1 LLNELYILNCF
12 DTRMGFLVWIIAIIL
27 VLAIIGQGVNTFI
40 SGVKAGIDK
49 LGITPIVET
58 STDNALKIAENAS
71 RNIIGNSPS
80 MTK

>member
-1 LLNELYILNCF
+1 
-12 DTRMGFLVWIIAIIL
+12 MGFLVWIIAIIL

-58 STDNALKIAENAS
+58 STDNALNIAENAS

>member
-1 LLNELYILNCF
+1 
-12 DTRMGFLVWIIAIIL
+12 MGFLVWIIAIIL
-27 VLAIIGQGVNTFI
+27 VLAIIGQGVNTFF

-49 LGITPIVET
+49 LGITPIVEN

>member
-1 LLNELYILNCF
+1 
-12 DTRMGFLVWIIAIIL
+12 MGFLIWIIAIVL
-27 VLAIIGQGVNTFI
+27 FLAIIGQGVNTFF

-58 STDNALKIAENAS
+58 ATDDALKVAENAS
-71 RNIIGNSPS
+71 RDIIANSLP

>member
-1 LLNELYILNCF
+1 
-12 DTRMGFLVWIIAIIL
+12 MGFLVWIIAIIL

-58 STDNALKIAENAS
+58 SADNALKIAENAS

>member
-1 LLNELYILNCF
+1 MG
-12 DTRMGFLVWIIAIIL
+12 TRMGFLIWIIAIIL
-27 VLAIIGQGVNTFI
+27 FLAIIGQGVNTFF

-58 STDNALKIAENAS
+58 ASDDALKAAENAS
-71 RNIIGNSPS
+71 REIIGNSLP

>member
-1 LLNELYILNCF
+1 
-12 DTRMGFLVWIIAIIL
+12 MGFLVWIIAIIL

-58 STDNALKIAENAS
+58 STDNALEIAENAS